1 MTYTR
6 EIGANL
12 GPAQAGLAGVLG
24 YTVIGTDGTTLVART
39 TSGIAEVGPGLYV
52 AAVAGWDASWAG
64 RVQWDAG
71 GGVLAIDTFEPDF
84 ARAATY
90 AGWTFDEAMVG
101 LAAGLRG
108 LTDVTDLGDGL
119 RTLAFRNKVDD
130 ADAFTVTFDTA
141 TYARTAVT

>member
-24 YTVIGTDGTTLVART
+24 YTVIGTDGAVLVART
-39 TSGIAEVGPGLYV
+39 TSGVVEVGPGLYA

-71 GGVLAIDTFEPDF
+71 AGVLAIDTFEPDF

-90 AGWTFDEAMVG
+90 AGWTFDEAMIR
-101 LAAGLRG
+101 LAAGLG
-108 LTDVTDLGDGL
+108 GKTNVTDLGDGL
-119 RTLAFRNKVDD
+119 RTLAFRTKADD
-130 ADAFTVTFDTA
+130 GDAFTVTFDTN